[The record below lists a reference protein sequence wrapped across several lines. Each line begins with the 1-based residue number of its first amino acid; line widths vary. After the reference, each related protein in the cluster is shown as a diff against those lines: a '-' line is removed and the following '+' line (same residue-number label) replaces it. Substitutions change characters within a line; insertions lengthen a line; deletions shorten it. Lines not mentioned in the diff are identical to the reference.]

1 MVHLYDLPVASVHK
15 FATGRQS
22 QRKNVPGQYMTTVP
36 HACLVVACL
45 LLGALNSSDAGKQNT
60 SRYYTMCVLAIN
72 TVKLIKSILYQF
84 KILVC
89 SLNVST
95 RFNYLRLITMQIT
108 TYMFGSP

>member
-1 MVHLYDLPVASVHK
+1 MASAHK

-22 QRKNVPGQYMTTVP
+22 QHKSVPGQDMTTAP
-36 HACLVVACL
+36 LASLVVACL
-45 LLGALNSSDAGKQNT
+45 LLGALNSYDAGKRNT

-72 TVKLIKSILYQF
+72 TVKLIKSILDQF

-95 RFNYLRLITMQIT
+95 RFNYLRCIPKQIT
-108 TYMFGSP
+108 TYKFRSP